1 MCAMKNLTLRVE
13 EDVLS
18 EARQIAGEHST
29 SVNALVRE
37 FLTDLVKQKSR
48 REAARKELSRLF
60 KKSTAQIGDQTWKRE
75 DLYDR

>member
-1 MCAMKNLTLRVE
+1 MKNLTLRVE
-13 EDVLS
+13 DDVLN

-37 FLTDLVKQKSR
+37 FLSDLVKGESR
-48 REAARKELSRLF
+48 REAARKELSNLF
-60 KKSTAQIGDQTWKRE
+60 KQSKAKIGSRAWKRE